1 MTLPGLVIRR
11 GAGCFTVPLFEG
23 MGLRASWTTREHD
36 LGFEARGR
44 RTSLRRLGI
53 DARRLVCPSQVHAD
67 RVAAVGHRD
76 RGCGARSRRTALQG
90 TDALITDAVGT
101 ILSVLT
107 ADCLP
112 VFLAAPAGESRR
124 DLAFGGPCARTAGL
138 IHAGWRGLRL
148 GIVAK
153 TVMKMARE
161 YGVAPRGLV
170 AVLGPA
176 IRPCCYEVGEDFLSV
191 FPASAARRNGKV
203 FFDLV
208 AEAALQLT
216 AAGVSSNRIFDS
228 KSCTGCSDSLF
239 YSYRR
244 EKEEAG
250 RSLSTLEILDASG
263 GNSSGPLAGVRKKC

>member
-1 MTLPGLVIRR
+1 MTLPGLVISR
-11 GAGCFTVPLFEG
+11 GAGSFTVPLFED

-44 RTSLRRLGI
+44 RAALRRLGI

-67 RVAAVGHRD
+67 RVAAVDRKD

-90 TDALITDAVGT
+90 TDALITDAAGT
-101 ILSVLT
+101 ILSGLT

-112 VFLAAPAGESRR
+112 VFLAASACESRR
-124 DLAFGGPCARTAGL
+124 AAGL

-148 GIVAK
+148 GIVAR
-153 TVMKMARE
+153 TVMKRTRE
-161 YGVAPRGLV
+161 YGVAPSALV

-191 FPASAARRNGKV
+191 FPASAGRRNGKV
-203 FFDLV
+203 FLDLA

-216 AAGVSSNRIFDS
+216 AAGVSPDRIFDS
-228 KSCTGCSDSLF
+228 RSCTCCSDSLF

-250 RSLSTLEILDASG
+250 RSLSTLELLDAPG
-263 GNSSGPLAGVRKKC
+263 GSSSGPLAGARKTC